1 MNTGEHV
8 KIIISAALTLGF
20 MPAFAEE
27 NTAATPQASSANEQD
42 SAGRWNYKQFLL
54 DENGKWSV
62 GVGTVVQNSPFVG
75 EKISVTPIPVIDYSS
90 KNLFIRGLRAGYHIK
105 KVENPRVGGFFF
117 DGYLTPRIRPGESRK
132 KLSIDFGLAA
142 GYQAPVGALTF
153 NIQSDMIGGN
163 GGTELAAEYAF
174 TFVTKDR
181 KQIIIPALKM
191 TWQSRELT
199 EYMWGIDEET
209 YLKTLNNPNEIVLEP
224 YTMGKSV
231 LNFSGSITH
240 VYRFNENWNSLA
252 LAKIT
257 ALDTDILK
265 NPAIE
270 RQFDYSFIFGVAYT
284 F

>member
-8 KIIISAALTLGF
+8 KIVISTALALSV

-27 NTAATPQASSANEQD
+27 NTAPPPQATPANQQN

-75 EKISVTPIPVIDYSS
+75 EKISVIPIPVIDYSS

-117 DGYLTPRIRPGESRK
+117 DGYLSPRIRPGESRRN
-132 KLSIDFGLAA
+132 LSLDFGLAA
-142 GYQAPVGALTF
+142 GYQTPLGAVTF
-153 NIQSDMIGGN
+153 TMQPDIIGGS
-163 GGTELAAEYAF
+163 GTELAAEYAF
-174 TFVTKDR
+174 TFVTSNR
-181 KQIIIPALKM
+181 KQLVIPAFKIA
-191 TWQSRELT
+191 WQNRERS

-209 YLKTLNNPNEIVLEP
+209 YLKTLNNPDEIVLEP
-224 YTMGKSV
+224 YTIGESV
-231 LNFSGSITH
+231 VNLSGSITH
-240 VYRFNENWNSLA
+240 VYRFTENWNSLV

-270 RQFDYSFIFGVAYT
+270 RQFDYSFIFGIAYT